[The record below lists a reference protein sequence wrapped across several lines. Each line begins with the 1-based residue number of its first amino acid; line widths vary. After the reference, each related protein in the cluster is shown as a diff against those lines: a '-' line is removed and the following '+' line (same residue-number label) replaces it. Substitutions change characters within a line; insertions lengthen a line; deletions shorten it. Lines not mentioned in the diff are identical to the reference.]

1 MRRDGRWWVCCVF
14 GLGLLASCDAT
25 EVEPA
30 DGEAPDVTIDA
41 EPPGFDAAPEPEPDM
56 APELDQGFEADVLP
70 DLDGLDARPDPEPD
84 QGLDPD
90 MNPEPDMTPEPEPDM
105 SMPDEP
111 HPCGDAFPLTIADLD
126 FPAEIVQGEPGFEA
140 SVRYT
145 GDPRRAEN
153 RLIVALRYELP
164 GVSITTYDFQTE
176 AGDDCVMRFQHRGDD
191 PGDPVGETVATFRVI
206 DALLPPDGPDWD
218 PPASND
224 LMQPLTISP
233 PR

>member
-1 MRRDGRWWVCCVF
+1 MRRDGRWWMCCVF
-14 GLGLLASCDAT
+14 GLGLLAGCDAT

-41 EPPGFDAAPEPEPDM
+41 EPPGLDAEPPGFDAAPEPEAD
-56 APELDQGFEADVLP
+56 EGFEADAML
-70 DLDGLDARPDPEPD
+70 DLAGLDAHPDPEPD
-84 QGLDPD
+84 MAPD
-90 MNPEPDMTPEPEPDM
+90 PEPDMAPDPEPDM
-105 SMPDEP
+105 FLPDEP

-164 GVSITTYDFQTE
+164 GVSITTFDFQTE
-176 AGDDCVMRFQHRGDD
+176 AGDDCVIRFQHRGDD
-191 PGDPVGETVATFRVI
+191 PGEPAGETVATFRVV

-224 LMQPLTISP
+224 LTQPLTISP